1 MLKVDLL
8 PAHYAIARRNR
19 KTIFL
24 SIPLLVGVAVLWL
37 LVMVKMNNDI
47 TKTTAELE
55 QATRDAD
62 VVRKLQDETTAKQ
75 AELTPIQD
83 KVKFVQAADVS
94 GLPFFDR
101 FDKINQYIYDK
112 SVVRNF
118 SITPPGA
125 VSFSVELANTEDA
138 GRFILNLIR
147 CPFITGISISGSPGV
162 GGTIQGE
169 GGAAAP
175 AAAAGGPG
183 GPGMAPGG
191 PGMPP
196 EAGAGPAPGAPA
208 GGAPAAG
215 AVAGPIQLS
224 VTATLVESI
233 TIPTPPSG
241 AAAGAAG
248 PEGAAGPGGPGGPPG
263 GPGGPPSGPGGPPS
277 DGGGGGGGDKGGGG
291 GGDEA

>member
-55 QATRDAD
+55 ETTRQADG
-62 VVRKLQDETTAKQ
+62 VRKLQDETKAKQ

-125 VSFSVELANTEDA
+125 VTFSVELANTEDA

-162 GGTIQGE
+162 GGTIAGE

-175 AAAAGGPG
+175 AAAGGPAG
-183 GPGMAPGG
+183 E
-191 PGMPP
+191 PGMPGMSP
-196 EAGAGPAPGAPA
+196 DAGGPAPGASA

-215 AVAGPIQLS
+215 TVAGPIQLS
-224 VTATLVESI
+224 VTATLVEPI

-241 AAAGAAG
+241 APAAG
-248 PEGAAGPGGPGGPPG
+248 PEGAGGPGGPGGPPS

-277 DGGGGGGGDKGGGG
+277 DGGGGGG
-291 GGDEA
+291 DEA

>member
-55 QATRDAD
+55 ETTRQADG
-62 VVRKLQDETTAKQ
+62 VRKLQDETKAKQ

-125 VSFSVELANTEDA
+125 VTFSVELANTEDA

-162 GGTIQGE
+162 GGTIAGE

-175 AAAAGGPG
+175 AAAGGPAG
-183 GPGMAPGG
+183 E
-191 PGMPP
+191 PGMPGMSP
-196 EAGAGPAPGAPA
+196 DAGGPAPGAPA

-215 AVAGPIQLS
+215 TVAGPIQLS
-224 VTATLVESI
+224 VTATLVEPI

-241 AAAGAAG
+241 APAAG
-248 PEGAAGPGGPGGPPG
+248 PEGAGGPG

-277 DGGGGGGGDKGGGG
+277 GPGGPPGDGGGG

>member
-1 MLKVDLL
+1 M
-8 PAHYAIARRNR
+8 
-19 KTIFL
+19 

-55 QATRDAD
+55 TAKQQADA
-62 VVRKLQDETTAKQ
+62 VRKLQDETKAKQ
-75 AELTPIQD
+75 AELDPIQA
-83 KVKFVQAADVS
+83 KVKFVQDADLS

-101 FDKINQYIYDK
+101 FHKINQYIYDK
-112 SVVRNF
+112 AIVRSF

-147 CPFITGISISGSPGV
+147 CPYITGISISGSPGV
-162 GGTIQGE
+162 GGTIAGE

-175 AAAAGGPG
+175 AAAGGAG
-183 GPGMAPGG
+183 A

-196 EAGAGPAPGAPA
+196 GGPEMPGAPPGAAGPAPGAPA

-241 AAAGAAG
+241 APAAAG
-248 PEGAAGPGGPGGPPG
+248 PEGAGGPGGPPG
-263 GPGGPPSGPGGPPS
+263 GPGGAPPGGPPSGPS
-277 DGGGGGGGDKGGGG
+277 DGGGGDDGGGKAKGG

>member
-19 KTIFL
+19 KTIFM

-55 QATRDAD
+55 TAKQQADA
-62 VVRKLQDETTAKQ
+62 VRKLQDETKAKQ
-75 AELTPIQD
+75 AELDPIQA
-83 KVKFVQAADVS
+83 KVKFVQDADLS

-101 FDKINQYIYDK
+101 FHKINQYIYDK
-112 SVVRNF
+112 AIVRSF

-147 CPFITGISISGSPGV
+147 CPYITGISISGSPGV
-162 GGTIQGE
+162 GGTIAGE

-175 AAAAGGPG
+175 AAAGGAG
-183 GPGMAPGG
+183 A

-196 EAGAGPAPGAPA
+196 GGPEMPGAPPGAAGPAPGAPA

-241 AAAGAAG
+241 APAAAG
-248 PEGAAGPGGPGGPPG
+248 PEGAGGPGGPPG
-263 GPGGPPSGPGGPPS
+263 GPGGAPPGGPPSGPS
-277 DGGGGGGGDKGGGG
+277 DGGGGDDGGGKAKGG

>member
-55 QATRDAD
+55 ETTRQADG
-62 VVRKLQDETTAKQ
+62 VRKLQDETKAKQ

-125 VSFSVELANTEDA
+125 VTFSVELANTEDA

-162 GGTIQGE
+162 GGTIAGE

-175 AAAAGGPG
+175 AAAGGPAG
-183 GPGMAPGG
+183 E
-191 PGMPP
+191 PGMPGMSP
-196 EAGAGPAPGAPA
+196 DAGGPAPGAPA

-215 AVAGPIQLS
+215 TVAGPIQLS
-224 VTATLVESI
+224 VTATLVEPI

-241 AAAGAAG
+241 APAAG
-248 PEGAAGPGGPGGPPG
+248 PEGAGGPGGPGGPPS

-277 DGGGGGGGDKGGGG
+277 DGGGGGG
-291 GGDEA
+291 DEA

>member
-55 QATRDAD
+55 ETTRQADG
-62 VVRKLQDETTAKQ
+62 VRKLQDETKAKQ

-125 VSFSVELANTEDA
+125 VTFSVELANTEDA

-147 CPFITGISISGSPGV
+147 CPFITGISISGSPGE
-162 GGTIQGE
+162 GGTIAGE

-175 AAAAGGPG
+175 AAAGGPAG
-183 GPGMAPGG
+183 E
-191 PGMPP
+191 PGMPGMSP
-196 EAGAGPAPGAPA
+196 DAGGPAPGASA

-215 AVAGPIQLS
+215 TVAGPIQLS
-224 VTATLVESI
+224 VTATLVEPI

-241 AAAGAAG
+241 APAAG
-248 PEGAAGPGGPGGPPG
+248 PEGAGGPGGPGGPPS

-277 DGGGGGGGDKGGGG
+277 DGGGGGG
-291 GGDEA
+291 DEA